1 MRKKFILQGLDCAH
15 CAQKI
20 VEQIKKENGVTDVDL
35 NFTTKTLVIDADE
48 NKVFEKAKK
57 IVVEIEPDVKVKE
70 FGEVTEDD
78 EQFSAISLVLILMG
92 VGLFVASN
100 FVEIS
105 LIKLIFTSVSYILV
119 SHKILIN
126 LLKKLKRFDFFDENF
141 LMVVASTGALIIGE
155 TFEGMAVVLL
165 FQIGEFLQS
174 KAVGKSRKSITEL
187 MNIKPETARLVKDG
201 FEAQYEPEKIKVGSV
216 IKVLPGEK
224 IPLDGVV
231 LTGEG
236 SVDKSA
242 LTGESVP
249 YEFTVG
255 DELLSGSINKTSVIT
270 LKVTKEYSV
279 STVAKILELVE
290 NASSKKAKTEKFI
303 TKFAKVYT
311 PIVVAV
317 AVLLAITGALIT
329 GDVSE
334 WIYRA
339 LSFLVVSCPCSLV
352 LSIPLVYFC
361 AIGAGAKNG
370 VLIKGSNVLEALEK
384 IKTVIFDKTGTI
396 TTGEFKIDE
405 VFANEGVDKNILQEY
420 AAAAE
425 SISTHPIAKAVSDS
439 FRFDASKI
447 TDGEEIAASSVR
459 VTYDS
464 HTVLVGS
471 KRLMAK
477 ENINFIPNDKNGVYV
492 AIDGEYAG
500 FISLADSVKKEV
512 KQTIKAL
519 KKRGIEKTI
528 MLTGDS
534 ETSAKSVAK
543 QIEIDEYHH
552 SLLPKDKADFATNEM
567 KHSCVAFVGD
577 GINDAP
583 VLALSHVGFSCG
595 QIGSQSAIEAS
606 DIVLMQDSISGVDF
620 SLSLAKRAKAI
631 VKQNIVF
638 SLGVKAIIMLL
649 SALGVAGIMWAA
661 VFADVG
667 VALVA
672 VLNSMRVLKAK

>member
-20 VEQIKKENGVTDVDL
+20 VEQIKKENGVTNVDL

-70 FGEVTEDD
+70 FGEDTEDD
-78 EQFSAISLVLILMG
+78 EQFSAISLVLILVG

-105 LIKLIFTSVSYILV
+105 LIKLIFTILSYVLI

-155 TFEGMAVVLL
+155 TNEGMAVVLL
-165 FQIGEFLQS
+165 FQIGEYLQS

-201 FEAQYEPEKIKVGSV
+201 FEAQYKPEKIKVGSV

-290 NASSKKAKTEKFI
+290 NASSKKAKSEKFI

-317 AVLLAITGALIT
+317 AVLLATTGALIT

-396 TTGEFKIDE
+396 TTGEFKIGE

-439 FRFDASKI
+439 FRFDVSKV
-447 TDGEEIAASSVR
+447 THGEEIAASGVK

-464 HTVLVGS
+464 HAVLVGS

-477 ENINFIPNDKNGVYV
+477 ENINFIPNDKNGIYV
-492 AIDGEYAG
+492 AINGEYAG
-500 FISLADSVKKEV
+500 FITLADSVKKEV
-512 KQTIKAL
+512 KQTINAL

-534 ETSAKSVAK
+534 KISADTVAK

-552 SLLPKDKADFATNEM
+552 SLLPKDKVDFAMNEM

-583 VLALSHVGFSCG
+583 VLALSDVGFSCG

-649 SALGVAGIMWAA
+649 SAIGVAGIMWAA

>member
-20 VEQIKKENGVTDVDL
+20 VEKITKENGVTYANL

-48 NKVFEKAKK
+48 NKIFEKAKK
-57 IVVEIEPDVKVKE
+57 LVVEIEPDVKVKE
-70 FGEVTEDD
+70 FGEDTEDD
-78 EQFSAISLVLILMG
+78 EQFSAISLVLILVG
-92 VGLFVASN
+92 VGLFVVSN
-100 FVEIS
+100 FAEIS
-105 LIKLIFTSVSYILV
+105 LIKLIFTILSYVLI

-155 TFEGMAVVLL
+155 TNEGMAVVLL
-165 FQIGEFLQS
+165 FQIGEYLQS

-201 FEAQYEPEKIKVGSV
+201 FEAQYKPEKIKVGSV

-290 NASSKKAKTEKFI
+290 NASSKKAKSEKFI

-317 AVLLAITGALIT
+317 AVLLATTGALIT

-396 TTGEFKIDE
+396 TTGEFKIGE

-439 FRFDASKI
+439 FRFDVSKV
-447 TDGEEIAASSVR
+447 THGEEIAASGVK

-464 HTVLVGS
+464 HAVLVGS

-477 ENINFIPNDKNGVYV
+477 ENINFIPNDKNGIYV
-492 AIDGEYAG
+492 AINGEYAG
-500 FISLADSVKKEV
+500 FITLADSVKKEV
-512 KQTIKAL
+512 KQTINAL

-534 ETSAKSVAK
+534 KISADTVAK

-552 SLLPKDKADFATNEM
+552 SLLPKDKVDFAMNEM

-583 VLALSHVGFSCG
+583 VLALSDVGFSCG

-649 SALGVAGIMWAA
+649 SAIGVAGIMWAA

>member
-20 VEQIKKENGVTDVDL
+20 VEKIKKENGVAYADL
-35 NFTTKTLVIDADE
+35 NFTTKTLVIEADE
-48 NKVFEKAKK
+48 KKVFENAKQ
-57 IVVEIEPDVKVKE
+57 IVVDIEPDVKVKE
-70 FGEVTEDD
+70 FGEDIEDD
-78 EQFSAISLVLILMG
+78 EQFSVHSLMLILVG
-92 VGLFVASN
+92 VGVFIVSN
-100 FVEIS
+100 FIEIS
-105 LIKLIFTSVSYILV
+105 LIKLLFTIASYALV
-119 SHKILIN
+119 SHRILIN

-141 LMVVASTGALIIGE
+141 LMVVASSGALIIGE

-165 FQIGEFLQS
+165 FQIGEYLQS
-174 KAVGKSRKSITEL
+174 KAVGKSRKSITNL

-201 FEAQYEPEKIKVGSV
+201 FEAVYSPEKIKVGSI

-231 LTGEG
+231 LSGEG

-270 LKVTKEYSV
+270 LRVTKEYSA

-303 TKFAKVYT
+303 TKFARVYT
-311 PIVVAV
+311 PIVVSI
-317 AVLLAITGALIT
+317 AVLLATIGACVTGNT
-329 GDVSE
+329 SDWV
-334 WIYRA
+334 YRA
-339 LSFLVVSCPCSLV
+339 LSFLVVSCPCALV

-370 VLIKGSNVLEALEK
+370 VLIKGSNILEALEK
-384 IKTVIFDKTGTI
+384 IKTIIFDKTGTI

-405 VFANEGVDKNILQEY
+405 VFANEGIDKNTLQEY

-425 SISTHPIAKAVSDS
+425 SISTHPIAKAVADN
-439 FRFDASKI
+439 FYFDVSKI
-447 TDGEEIAASSVR
+447 TAGEEIAASGVK

-464 HTVLVGS
+464 HIVLVGS
-471 KRLMAK
+471 KRLMSK
-477 ENINFIPNDKNGVYV
+477 ENVEFTPTDKTGVYI

-500 FISLADSVKKEV
+500 FVSLCDSVKKEV
-512 KQTIKAL
+512 KQTIKDL
-519 KKRGIEKTI
+519 KKHGIEKTI

-534 ETSAKSVAK
+534 KISAEYVAK
-543 QIEIDEYHH
+543 QTEIDQFYH
-552 SLLPKDKADFATNEM
+552 SLLPKDKADFALQEM

-606 DIVLMQDSISGVDF
+606 DIVLMKDSISGVDF
-620 SLSLAKRAKAI
+620 SLTLAKRAKRI

-649 SALGVAGIMWAA
+649 SALGVQGIMWAA

-667 VALVA
+667 VALLA

>member
-1 MRKKFILQGLDCAH
+1 MKKKYILQGLDCAH

-20 VEQIKKENGVTDVDL
+20 VEKIKKEDGVANADL
-35 NFTTKTLVIDADE
+35 NFTTKTLVIEADE
-48 NKVFEKAKK
+48 KKVFEKAKQ

-70 FGEVTEDD
+70 FGEVSEDD
-78 EQFSAISLVLILMG
+78 EQFSVCSITLILVG
-92 VGLFVASN
+92 VGLFIVSN
-100 FVEIS
+100 FVQIS
-105 LIKLIFTSVSYILV
+105 LIKIILTVLSYALI

-141 LMVVASTGALIIGE
+141 LMVVASIGAIIIGE
-155 TFEGMAVVLL
+155 TLEGMAVVLL

-270 LKVTKEYSV
+270 LRVTKEYSV

-303 TKFAKVYT
+303 TKFARVYT
-311 PIVVAV
+311 PIVVSI
-317 AVLLAITGALIT
+317 AVLLATTGALIT
-329 GDVSE
+329 GDVSD
-334 WIYRA
+334 WVYRA

-361 AIGAGAKNG
+361 AIGAGAKIG

-384 IKTVIFDKTGTI
+384 IKTVIFDKTGTL

-405 VFANEGVDKNILQEY
+405 VFANKNFDKNLLQEY

-425 SISTHPIAKAVSDS
+425 SISTHPIAKAVSKNFS
-439 FRFDASKI
+439 FDASKI
-447 TDGEEIAASSVR
+447 TSGEEIAASGVK
-459 VTYDS
+459 VTYDL

-477 ENINFIPNDKNGVYV
+477 EDIKFLPNDKNGVYV

-512 KQTIKAL
+512 KHTIKKL

-534 ETSAKSVAK
+534 EISAEYVAK
-543 QIEIDEYHH
+543 QVEIDEYYH
-552 SLLPKDKADFATNEM
+552 SLLPKDKADFALQEM
-567 KHSCVAFVGD
+567 QHSSVAFVGD

-583 VLALSHVGFSCG
+583 VLALSDVGFSCG

-606 DIVLMQDSISGVDF
+606 DVVLMKDSISGVDF
-620 SLSLAKRAKAI
+620 SISLAKRAKKI

-638 SLGVKAIIMLL
+638 SLGVKVIIMLL
-649 SALGVAGIMWAA
+649 SALGVGGIMWAA